1 MGVMFDIG
9 EEVLTVVQTVSTW
22 GAFDA
27 VVGQLVQFTGC
38 CPTLTVAAKCC
49 FSQGNSA
56 GGVV

>member
-1 MGVMFDIG
+1 MIVMF
-9 EEVLTVVQTVSTW
+9 ENCEVVLTVVETVSTE
-22 GAFDA
+22 GAYDA